1 MFYSKQLLSI
11 LISYTAVAVVLS
23 YNGAPAYS
31 PATGLKNEFFTWR
44 GQQIRYQ
51 AAGPKDADQTCILVH
66 GLFVNSDHWRKTLK
80 GLADNGVRAYAI
92 DLLGNGYSSKPAI
105 DSVEARALNG
115 ENGRF
120 SDDDDDSTAP
130 SVLKDVQLGTANGGK
145 RVTDVD
151 LRHPLGSC
159 YNFYTWAELVQDFT
173 REMCRGNQE
182 ATIVCNSIGTMTSLQ
197 AMTDSP
203 ELFNGIFVVNP
214 NFRELHS
221 AEVPFPSV
229 SMPAVRAV
237 QKLLRENGQ
246 PLFDALATPST
257 VKEILKEPYA
267 IIDAVDDELVDVLLS
282 PLLTD
287 GAADVVFDTL
297 SYSAGPLP
305 EQLLGD
311 TAFPNGKP
319 VWVCYGGKDPWTPP
333 KRVDRLSD
341 FECVENVILLPDA
354 GHCPHDE
361 APEDVNELIM
371 DFLSNVKR
379 PTKTPTQKSIFG
391 ALFGR

>member
-1 MFYSKQLLSI
+1 MNRRQLLSI
-11 LISYTAVAVVLS
+11 LVSYTTLVVQG

-105 DSVEARALNG
+105 GSEEALALNG

-120 SDDDDDSTAP
+120 DDSNSP
-130 SVLKDVQLGTANGGK
+130 SILKDIQLGTANGGQ
-145 RVTDVD
+145 RMADVD

-173 REMCRGNQE
+173 REMCNSRKNQE

-197 AMTDSP
+197 AVTDSP
-203 ELFNGIFVVNP
+203 ELFNGVFVVNP

-221 AEVPFPSV
+221 AEVPFPKV
-229 SMPAVRAV
+229 SMPAVQTV

-246 PLFDALATPST
+246 PLFDALATPNT

-282 PLLTD
+282 PLLTE

-311 TAFPNGKP
+311 SAFPRGKP

-333 KRVDRLSD
+333 KRVDRLSEFD
-341 FECVENVILLPDA
+341 CVENVILLPEA

-361 APEDVNELIM
+361 APEDVNRLIM
-371 DFLSNVKR
+371 DFLSKIEPPSNMLA
-379 PTKTPTQKSIFG
+379 QKSIFG